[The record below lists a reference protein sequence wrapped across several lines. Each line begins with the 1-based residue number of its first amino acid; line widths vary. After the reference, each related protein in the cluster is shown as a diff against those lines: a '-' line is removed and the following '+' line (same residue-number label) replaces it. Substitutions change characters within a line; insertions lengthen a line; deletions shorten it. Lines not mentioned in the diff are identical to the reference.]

1 VDDDVEL
8 FRFSHALVRDAAY
21 DAIPA
26 SARARQHAAVAAA
39 IEQGPADEPGRA
51 RSEAARHWLSAGPSQ
66 AARAW
71 RAAAAAAREAAG
83 LHAWDEADQ
92 LLEAVITAR
101 HSDHTATDR
110 QRYDLVLSQ
119 ADVRRWAGD
128 RTGLDTALMAAI
140 GHAERIGEVELVAAA
155 ARTGTSTRCRVAV
168 GTVDGSVW
176 QPRPQGQTHPPLL
189 AALRDA
195 LRRLPPADT
204 ELRCRV
210 MLALAVELYFADAP
224 RERDALVEQGLAV
237 ARRLADPSLLVW
249 ANTAAHLASWRAATA
264 EDRYRRAVESVD
276 AAVQVGDPRHE
287 CVTRTILAGVAQN
300 SGNRRRPADVGGDPI
315 GTRVGRPHRP
325 GVAAGRAGLA
335 GGAMVGHAGQVR
347 GRPAIVRP
355 DAGTD

>member
-1 VDDDVEL
+1 VLLAGVTRRPVEESLDALEPARALGLVVDDDVEL
-8 FRFSHALVRDAAY
+8 FRFSHALVRDAVY

-71 RAAAAAAREAAG
+71 RAAAAAAQEAAG

-140 GHAERIGEVELVAAA
+140 GHAERSSWSPRPPEREPRPVAGSPS
-155 ARTGTSTRCRVAV
+155 ARSTGRCGSPVRRARRTRHCSPPCETRC
-168 GTVDGSVW
+168 
-176 QPRPQGQTHPPLL
+176 
-189 AALRDA
+189 
-195 LRRLPPADT
+195 
-204 ELRCRV
+204 
-210 MLALAVELYFADAP
+210 
-224 RERDALVEQGLAV
+224 
-237 ARRLADPSLLVW
+237 
-249 ANTAAHLASWRAATA
+249 
-264 EDRYRRAVESVD
+264 
-276 AAVQVGDPRHE
+276 
-287 CVTRTILAGVAQN
+287 AGC
-300 SGNRRRPADVGGDPI
+300 RRPIPSCDVG
-315 GTRVGRPHRP
+315 
-325 GVAAGRAGLA
+325 
-335 GGAMVGHAGQVR
+335 
-347 GRPAIVRP
+347 
-355 DAGTD
+355 